1 MRRPAAR
8 IAFIQA
14 VMALGVAAVVLRSAK
29 LQIVDGRRW
38 AAEAAQKRTRQVK
51 LPAARGIIADRAG
64 VRLADTRESYHV
76 GIAPNE
82 IQDPHEIAVLVARSL
97 DRINRTQATLE
108 RQLRGGRWLYFY
120 GPYSATQVERL
131 RGKKG
136 VYLEVVS
143 QRIYPAPDLA
153 RGTIGAVADDEG
165 LSGIESALDSL
176 LRGTPG
182 LAVNLRD
189 SRGRDIYSPRRV
201 TRDPVSGND
210 VYLTIDAGLQEIV
223 ERSLDHAMTELKAR
237 GGEAVFLDPRNGEVL
252 AIASRQ
258 ADGAISNSALL
269 SPYEPGSTAKLFTAA
284 ALLALGRVDSTDTV
298 SPEGGIWQMPIRGR
312 RLTMRPI
319 KDAHVEHEP
328 LTLATTIEV
337 SSNIGITKFS
347 QRLTVEEQFD
357 MLRAFG
363 LGTAT
368 GVEIPNETRGEL
380 RPPDGSTSPDLMTGS
395 WAMGYQ
401 LTVSSLQLAAAYGA
415 IANDGVL
422 MAPTLVREIRGP
434 DGAVLYRHRPEPVR
448 RVITPAVAARLRQ
461 FLAAA
466 VTAGGTGEHAQLQS
480 YRLVGKTG
488 TSHQTEN
495 GRYVDRYN
503 ASFAA
508 IFPADEPVLVAVV
521 KVDAPTSGSYYGAQT
536 AAPLVKEMLYEAL
549 ASRNGVINRSL
560 FAGRHDTAAAEVSRP
575 AVAAQGK
582 APPTVAVNWPYRA
595 PNPRPVS
602 GPVPDVRGSSLR
614 EAVAALH
621 RRGYRVALRGF
632 GAVARTLPAAGDTAS
647 AGTTVTVWA
656 ER

>member
-1 MRRPAAR
+1 M
-8 IAFIQA
+8 
-14 VMALGVAAVVLRSAK
+14 
-29 LQIVDGRRW
+29 
-38 AAEAAQKRTRQVK
+38 
-51 LPAARGIIADRAG
+51 
-64 VRLADTRESYHV
+64 
-76 GIAPNE
+76 
-82 IQDPHEIAVLVARSL
+82 
-97 DRINRTQATLE
+97 
-108 RQLRGGRWLYFY
+108 
-120 GPYSATQVERL
+120 ERL

-237 GGEAVFLDPRNGEVL
+237 GGEAVFLDPRNGKVL

-298 SPEGGIWQMPIRGR
+298 SPEGGVWQMPIRGR
-312 RLTMRPI
+312 RLTMREI

-368 GVEIPNETRGEL
+368 GVEYPQR
-380 RPPDGSTSPDLMTGS
+380 D
-395 WAMGYQ
+395 
-401 LTVSSLQLAAAYGA
+401 
-415 IANDGVL
+415 
-422 MAPTLVREIRGP
+422 
-434 DGAVLYRHRPEPVR
+434 
-448 RVITPAVAARLRQ
+448 AR
-461 FLAAA
+461 
-466 VTAGGTGEHAQLQS
+466 
-480 YRLVGKTG
+480 
-488 TSHQTEN
+488 
-495 GRYVDRYN
+495 
-503 ASFAA
+503 
-508 IFPADEPVLVAVV
+508 
-521 KVDAPTSGSYYGAQT
+521 
-536 AAPLVKEMLYEAL
+536 
-549 ASRNGVINRSL
+549 
-560 FAGRHDTAAAEVSRP
+560 
-575 AVAAQGK
+575 
-582 APPTVAVNWPYRA
+582 
-595 PNPRPVS
+595 
-602 GPVPDVRGSSLR
+602 
-614 EAVAALH
+614 
-621 RRGYRVALRGF
+621 
-632 GAVARTLPAAGDTAS
+632 
-647 AGTTVTVWA
+647 
-656 ER
+656 